1 MTNEELIQTLSVNYT
16 KKCIQLDKLKKE
28 NLEFYEL
35 IQDLKGQLVKAR
47 QDIVK
52 LEKDNTGDWIVK
64 WVGYVLERLGGGQD

>member
-64 WVGYVLERLGGGQD
+64 